1 MGLRN
6 KDVFPVTGF
15 TGDEQFSFYGNDKY
29 EFTFMQNK
37 PVFAG
42 SGSIESKDGF
52 LHCVTHQGAQ
62 VAISC
67 GDELPVHGVQKL
79 NTYCFMIS
87 NGMTDHEI
95 EYFNEISF
103 AGGTLSQLF
112 TPRKANMEPGQEQI
126 NVQLS
131 SDAITFNFK
140 VDEETHCEARV
151 ESAMAWSM
159 GTGGTELQNKEVRF
173 TMHLDRLKPLS
184 FSLECYRALLHCMRF
199 MLNRR
204 EVGVDSITL
213 YELEEGKKHYECGI
227 FDVYIKRTAD
237 LSEKDRFRNI
247 TFEDLG
253 ESFTKL
259 IEMYFL
265 STDEKRLYSLGF
277 YPAND
282 HEAYTVDNNT
292 IRSICS
298 ALEFEAD
305 QEPEVKPEQNPE
317 LDHLIRE
324 TKAFVKDYRKDHEM
338 ISKSTYDRIFSSMNY
353 WSFSARDKIEKLW
366 NLHRQVMMMVQRPYH
381 DEGPSIGEFVKYRNR
396 ITHGAEAFIPPKVGL
411 TTLLLRG
418 LVYCCVLK
426 RIGISEEQML
436 NMMEYNKVNS

>member
-1 MGLRN
+1 MGLKN
-6 KDVFPVTGF
+6 KDVFPITGF
-15 TGDEQFSFYGNDKY
+15 TSDEQFSFYGNEQY

-37 PVFAG
+37 LVFSG

-52 LHCVTHQGAQ
+52 LRCVTHQGAQ
-62 VAISC
+62 VAINC
-67 GDELPVHGVQKL
+67 GSELPVRGVQKL
-79 NTYCFMIS
+79 STYCFMIS

-95 EYFNEISF
+95 EYFNEITF
-103 AGGTLSQLF
+103 EGGTLNQLF

-131 SDAITFNFK
+131 SDAITLHFM
-140 VDEETHCEARV
+140 VDEETHCEAKV

-159 GTGGTELQNKEVRF
+159 GTGGTELHNTDVRF
-173 TMHLDRLKPLS
+173 TMRLDRLKPLS

-199 MLNRR
+199 MMNRR

-213 YELEEGKKHYECGI
+213 FELEEGKKHYECGM
-227 FDVYIKRTAD
+227 FDVYIKRMAD

-253 ESFTKL
+253 DSLSKL
-259 IEMYFL
+259 MEMYFL

-277 YPAND
+277 YPASD
-282 HEAYTVDNNT
+282 SEAHVIDNNT

-305 QEPEVKPEQNPE
+305 QESEVKPELNPE
-317 LDHLIRE
+317 LDKLIKG
-324 TKAFVKDYRKDHEM
+324 TKKFVKDYRKEHDG
-338 ISKSTYDRIFSSMNY
+338 ISNSTYDRIFTSMNF

-366 NLHRQVMMMVQRPYH
+366 NLHRHIMMLIQRQYRG
-381 DEGPSIGEFVKYRNR
+381 EEPSIGEFVKYRNR
-396 ITHGAEAFIPPKVGL
+396 ITHGAEAFIPENVGL

-426 RIGISEEQML
+426 RIGVSEEKML
-436 NMMEYNKVNS
+436 DMMQYGKVNS

>member
-1 MGLRN
+1 MGLRS
-6 KDVFPVTGF
+6 KDIFPVTGF
-15 TGDEQFSFYGNDKY
+15 TRDEQFSFYGNDMY

-37 PVFAG
+37 FVFNG

-52 LHCVTHQGAQ
+52 LRCVTHQGAQ

-67 GDELPVHGVQKL
+67 GHELSVRGVQKL
-79 NTYCFMIS
+79 TTYCFMVS
-87 NGMTDHEI
+87 NGMADHEI

-103 AGGTLSQLF
+103 EGGTLNQLF
-112 TPRKANMEPGQEQI
+112 MPRKANMEPGQEQI

-131 SDAITFNFK
+131 SDAITFNFM

-159 GTGGTELQNKEVRF
+159 GTGGTELHNKEVRF

-204 EVGVDSITL
+204 EVDVDSITL
-213 YELEEGKKHYECGI
+213 YELEEGKKYYECGM
-227 FDVYIKRTAD
+227 FDVYIKRTRD
-237 LSEKDRFRNI
+237 LSEKDRFSNI

-282 HEAYTVDNNT
+282 NEAYRVDNNT

-305 QEPEVKPEQNPE
+305 QEPEVQPEQNPE
-317 LDHLIRE
+317 LDNLIRE
-324 TKAFVKDYRKDHEM
+324 TREFVKNYRKEHES
-338 ISKSTYDRIFSSMNY
+338 ISNSTYDRIFSSMNF

-366 NLHRQVMMMVQRPYH
+366 NLHRQVMMMIQRRYH
-381 DEGPSIGEFVKYRNR
+381 DEEPSIGEFVKYRNR
-396 ITHGAEAFIPPKVGL
+396 ITHGAEAYIPSKVGV

-436 NMMEYNKVNS
+436 NMMQYSKVNS